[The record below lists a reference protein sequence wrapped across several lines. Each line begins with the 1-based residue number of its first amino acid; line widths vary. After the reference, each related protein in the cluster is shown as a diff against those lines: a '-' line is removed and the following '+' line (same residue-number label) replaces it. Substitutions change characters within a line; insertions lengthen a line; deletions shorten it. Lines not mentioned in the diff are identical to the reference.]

1 MDLKIALDHRAQV
14 EQFRHKYRT
23 GLVTLLFTDIVGSTK
38 LKQALGDRDAVAL
51 MHHHHALVRE
61 ILRQFPD
68 GQEIS
73 TAGDSFFLV
82 FIKPSDAVRFALL
95 LQLRLRGLN
104 QGSSHPVLDRIGI
117 HIGEVVIEEREGAAK
132 PRDLYGMQVDSC
144 ARVMSLGSGNQILL
158 TRSAFDNARQA
169 LKGEEMAGLGALSW
183 LERCG
188 RIGITKS
195 RRGHGGWAGRRS
207 REAAKGWMSVTT
219 GRV

>member
-1 MDLKIALDHRAQV
+1 MNLQMALDHRAQV
-14 EQFRHKYRT
+14 EQFRNKYRT

-51 MHHHHALVRE
+51 MHHHHAGVRE
-61 ILRQFPD
+61 ILHQFTD

-95 LQLRLRGLN
+95 LQSRLRGLN

-132 PRDLYGMQVDSC
+132 PRDLYGMQVDIR
-144 ARVMSLGSGNQILL
+144 ARVVELAL
-158 TRSAFDNARQA
+158 TELSA
-169 LKGEEMAGLGALSW
+169 
-183 LERCG
+183 
-188 RIGITKS
+188 
-195 RRGHGGWAGRRS
+195 
-207 REAAKGWMSVTT
+207 
-219 GRV
+219 